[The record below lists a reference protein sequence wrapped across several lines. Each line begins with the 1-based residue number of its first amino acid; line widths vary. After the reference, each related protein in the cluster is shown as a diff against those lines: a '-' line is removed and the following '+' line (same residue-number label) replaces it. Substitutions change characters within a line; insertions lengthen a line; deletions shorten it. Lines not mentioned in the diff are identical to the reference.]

1 MSHDLINT
9 QELCA
14 ALGLTRDQFK
24 PIEKQLPGAV
34 TVGTAHQK
42 HWPIHILPESV
53 TYKRQP
59 LAVRSPALQ
68 AVLKRAFNAGAPQPA
83 APVPAPAPVK
93 RPPAIRAP
101 ISAEQADAEQLICQ
115 QARLCIL
122 TAARN
127 ALATKRAA
135 SEAAALDAW
144 LRMLAAG
151 ELSPQ
156 QVLWSALAHDK
167 NGFRFEVSYATGAPV
182 AIALEGQETEEF
194 AARLTKRTLQR
205 WMSDWKKG
213 GDDALIPGKRVK
225 DMTVPPWAPVRPR
238 S

>member
-167 NGFRFEVSYATGAPV
+167 FQSTPPVAGGRCSSAVIYGNERTKCPDYANLSNPSTRQSYA
-182 AIALEGQETEEF
+182 
-194 AARLTKRTLQR
+194 K
-205 WMSDWKKG
+205 
-213 GDDALIPGKRVK
+213 
-225 DMTVPPWAPVRPR
+225 PR
-238 S
+238 RSKNIN